1 MFFTRI
7 ISTIRALNNNY
18 NNGSYD
24 LNPDWQRDRV
34 WTSAE
39 RPAFIK
45 SVRVDGV
52 PIPEICLWQRPDN
65 VEVSVDGKQRSIS
78 LFGFINDDFGYTVDD
93 EEIWFSGLSEEEQD
107 EFLDTEFSVLLFGPE
122 NTESEIIAYY
132 VLRNSTSKALVA
144 GEFIKA
150 ASRSPLVLQS
160 RKSFDERKETITAAF
175 GVKAPG
181 KRQADLTNTVPYL
194 ASVVGGLEN
203 LTTSHIGISSV
214 IARATQEQVNAV
226 LPRFNAYLDEHIEIC
241 SRVLRENPDFSK
253 KWRGFPPLGKVA
265 AIWSSIVRR
274 ELMGDRDLNE
284 FWSQFYRKLREHPAH
299 ALTWDT
305 RTRKNVKVKQIVLNI
320 EWVKLVVVTP

>member
-175 GVKAPG
+175 GVKAPCLLYTSDA
-181 KRQADLTNTVPYL
+181 AD
-194 ASVVGGLEN
+194 E
-203 LTTSHIGISSV
+203 
-214 IARATQEQVNAV
+214 
-226 LPRFNAYLDEHIEIC
+226 
-241 SRVLRENPDFSK
+241 
-253 KWRGFPPLGKVA
+253 
-265 AIWSSIVRR
+265 
-274 ELMGDRDLNE
+274 
-284 FWSQFYRKLREHPAH
+284 
-299 ALTWDT
+299 
-305 RTRKNVKVKQIVLNI
+305 
-320 EWVKLVVVTP
+320 